1 MIIGLLV
8 GVLLVVDTDLLVIL
22 LGDLFN
28 LLDLISCLLRP
39 LLKLFLGHS
48 LEVLLL
54 LLILQLGVLVVAYL
68 VELLHKL
75 HVVIISRHCGL
86 LLSLLVLNLF
96 VNHLLLSLLL
106 LELWLLELL
115 SLSVLC
121 AYGIGDLLMGSFV
134 NTGILIGGN
143 ILRLDFRYLLLK
155 LATLQL
161 LLLLEEHLVL
171 LLLLLLLLDLLLLLL
186 LGVRNQG
193 LRLVPLTS
201 NTGLLLSKLLLVRRK
216 VVDLWLRVFGWK
228 VLSSI
233 LCLLLLTTLV
243 HHLLQFHL
251 IGQLLL
257 ADDWSLWVL
266 LLLLLL

>member
-1 MIIGLLV
+1 MRLGLLELLLGANIVGILVKLIQLLHQELWRNRRLLIIGLLV
-8 GVLLVVDTDLLVIL
+8 GVLLIVDTDLLAVL

-39 LLKLFLGHS
+39 LLELFLGHC
-48 LEVLLL
+48 LEVLLLL
-54 LLILQLGVLVVAYL
+54 LLILQLGVLVVAHL

-75 HVVIISRHCGL
+75 HVVIISRHSSCL
-86 LLSLLVLNLF
+86 LLILLVLDLL
-96 VNHLLLSLLL
+96 VYHLLLSLLL

-115 SLSVLC
+115 LSLSILS
-121 AYGIGDLLMGSFV
+121 AYGIGDLLLMEGSFV
-134 NTGILIGGN
+134 YTGVLICGDV
-143 ILRLDFRYLLLK
+143 LRLDFRYLLLK

-201 NTGLLLSKLLLVRRK
+201 NTGLLLLLMV
-216 VVDLWLRVFGWK
+216 
-228 VLSSI
+228 S
-233 LCLLLLTTLV
+233 
-243 HHLLQFHL
+243 
-251 IGQLLL
+251 
-257 ADDWSLWVL
+257 
-266 LLLLLL
+266 

>member
-1 MIIGLLV
+1 LIIGLLV
-8 GVLLVVDTDLLVIL
+8 GVLLVVDTDLLAIL

-28 LLDLISCLLRP
+28 LLNLISSLVRP

-54 LLILQLGVLVVAYL
+54 LLVLQLGVLVVAYL

-75 HVVIISRHCGL
+75 HVMVISRHSSL
-86 LLSLLVLNLF
+86 LLILLVLNLF
-96 VNHLLLSLLL
+96 VNYLLLSLLL

-115 SLSVLC
+115 LSLSELC
-121 AYGIGDLLMGSFV
+121 GIGDLLLMVGGFV
-134 NTGILIGGN
+134 NTGILIGGD
-143 ILRLDFRYLLLK
+143 ILRLDFGYLLLK
-155 LATLQL
+155 LATFKL
-161 LLLLEEHLVL
+161 LLLLEEHLI
-171 LLLLLLLLDLLLLLL
+171 LLLLLDLLLLLLL

-201 NTGLLLSKLLLVRRK
+201 ETGLLLLLLVRRK
-216 VVDLWLRVFGWK
+216 VVDLWLRVFGRK
-228 VLSSI
+228 VLGSI

-243 HHLLQFHL
+243 HHLLELHL

-257 ADDWSLWVL
+257 ADDWGLLVL